1 MLFTPPGSVGLVRI
15 HAPWTTEEE
24 IEEVV
29 EHLKAQQEVEYDTS
43 FLISADELALA
54 KVTGGSVDMSDIGD
68 LDEMF
73 EEAKQVV
80 LTDKKCSISYIQ
92 RKLRIGYNRSA
103 SIVEQ
108 LEKAGILSSP
118 NHKGV
123 REIMI

>member
-24 IEEVV
+24 IEQVV
-29 EHLKAQQEVEYDTS
+29 EHLKAQQEVEYDNR
-43 FLISADELALA
+43 FLISADEQALA
-54 KVTGGSVDMSDIGD
+54 RVTGDSSGAENIGNV
-68 LDEMF
+68 DEMF

-80 LTDKKCSISYIQ
+80 ISDRKCSISYIQ

-103 SIVEQ
+103 TIVEQ

-118 NHKGV
+118 NHKGI
-123 REIMI
+123 REILV